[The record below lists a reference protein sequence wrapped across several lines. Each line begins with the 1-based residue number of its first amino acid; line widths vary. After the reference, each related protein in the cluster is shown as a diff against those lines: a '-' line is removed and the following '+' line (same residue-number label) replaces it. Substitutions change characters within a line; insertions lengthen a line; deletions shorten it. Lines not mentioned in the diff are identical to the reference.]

1 MSEHQA
7 KPEDFELDKE
17 YLPLMGKSLE
27 QVIAE
32 GESDWEKEQAQER
45 ISVNNMPQWVDSA
58 LINLKRKDNNV
69 PSLASVGRLTAKLG
83 TAVIRERFDEPIT
96 EVKRLR
102 RRVFEL
108 INHFLL
114 KKTYREGS
122 TYELEE
128 TVGTVYKKC
137 SLREWTA
144 GAINDNL
151 VDPLGL
157 SSSTAVSLTL
167 IAGISKSQTWVP
179 KGWVQ
184 LANKELGHFGDYL
197 DEEIKKLTTRM
208 LGKG

>member
-1 MSEHQA
+1 MVEHQA
-7 KPEDFELDKE
+7 GPGDFELDEAHK
-17 YLPLMGKSLE
+17 PLMGKTLE
-27 QVIAE
+27 EVISD

-58 LINLKRKDNNV
+58 LINLKRRNNNV
-69 PSLASVGRLTAKLG
+69 PSLASVERLTAKLG
-83 TAVIRERFDEPIT
+83 TAVIRERFGEPVT
-96 EVKRLR
+96 EVNRLR

-128 TVGTVYKKC
+128 TVGTVYRKC

-167 IAGISKSQTWVP
+167 IAGIAQSQTWIP

-184 LANKELGHFGDYL
+184 LANKELGHFQDYL
-197 DEEIKKLTTRM
+197 DEEVERLTTRM

>member
-7 KPEDFELDKE
+7 GPEDFELE
-17 YLPLMGKSLE
+17 EAYRPLVGKTLE
-27 QVIAE
+27 EVITD

-58 LINLKRKDNNV
+58 LINLKRKNNNV
-69 PSLASVGRLTAKLG
+69 PSLAAVERLTAKLG
-83 TAVIRERFDEPIT
+83 TAVIRERFGESIA
-96 EVKRLR
+96 EVKHLR

-128 TVGTVYKKC
+128 TVGTVYRKC
-137 SLREWTA
+137 SLREWAA

-151 VDPLGL
+151 VDPIGL
-157 SSSTAVSLTL
+157 TSSTAVSLPL
-167 IAGISKSQTWVP
+167 IAGIAQSQVWNP
-179 KGWVQ
+179 KGWTQ
-184 LANKELGHFGDYL
+184 LANKELEHFQDYL
-197 DEEIKKLTTRM
+197 EEETKRLTTRM

>member
-1 MSEHQA
+1 MADHQA
-7 KPEDFELDKE
+7 GPGDFELDEARK
-17 YLPLMGKSLE
+17 PLMGKTLE
-27 QVIAE
+27 EVISD

-58 LINLKRKDNNV
+58 LINLKRRNNNV

-83 TAVIRERFDEPIT
+83 TAVIRERFGEPVT
-96 EVKRLR
+96 EVNRLR

-128 TVGTVYKKC
+128 TVGTVYRKC

-157 SSSTAVSLTL
+157 SFSTAVSLTL
-167 IAGISKSQTWVP
+167 IAGLAQSQTWIP

-184 LANKELGHFGDYL
+184 LANKELGHFQDYL
-197 DEEIKKLTTRM
+197 DEEIKRLTARM

>member
-17 YLPLMGKSLE
+17 YLPLVGKTLE

-58 LINLKRKDNNV
+58 LINLKRRNDNV
-69 PSLASVGRLTAKLG
+69 PSLASVARLTAKLG
-83 TAVIRERFDEPIT
+83 TAVIRERYGIPIA
-96 EVKRLR
+96 EVNRLR

-114 KKTYREGS
+114 KKTYRECS
-122 TYELEE
+122 AYELEE
-128 TVGTVYKKC
+128 TVGTVYRKC

-167 IAGISKSQTWVP
+167 IAGLAQSQTWIP
-179 KGWVQ
+179 KGWTQ
-184 LANKELGHFGDYL
+184 LANKELGHFQAYL
-197 DEEIKKLTTRM
+197 DEEIKRLTTRM

>member
-1 MSEHQA
+1 MNQEHA
-7 KPEDFELDKE
+7 SKEDFELDEAHK
-17 YLPLMGKSLE
+17 PLVGKTLE
-27 QVIAE
+27 QVIAD
-32 GESDWEKEQAQER
+32 GESDWEKEQTQER
-45 ISVNNMPQWVDSA
+45 ISVNHMPQWVDSA

-69 PSLASVGRLTAKLG
+69 PSLASVERLTAKLG
-83 TAVIRERFDEPIT
+83 TAVIRERFGEPIA
-96 EVKRLR
+96 EVKHLR
-102 RRVFEL
+102 GRVFEL

-122 TYELEE
+122 AYELEE
-128 TVGTVYKKC
+128 TVGTVYRKC

-167 IAGISKSQTWVP
+167 IAGIAQSQTWIP
-179 KGWVQ
+179 KGWTQ
-184 LANKELGHFGDYL
+184 LANKELEHFQDYL
-197 DEEIKKLTTRM
+197 DEEIKRLTTRM

>member
-17 YLPLMGKSLE
+17 YLPLVGKTLE

-45 ISVNNMPQWVDSA
+45 ISVNHMPQWVDSA
-58 LINLKRKDNNV
+58 LINLKRKNNNV
-69 PSLASVGRLTAKLG
+69 PSLAAVERLTAKLG
-83 TAVIRERFDEPIT
+83 TAVIRERFGEPIA
-96 EVKRLR
+96 EVKHLR

-122 TYELEE
+122 AYELEE
-128 TVGTVYKKC
+128 TVGTVYRKC

-157 SSSTAVSLTL
+157 SSSIAVSLTL
-167 IAGISKSQTWVP
+167 IAGIAQSQTWIP

-184 LANKELGHFGDYL
+184 LANKELGHFQDYL
-197 DEEIKKLTTRM
+197 DEEIKRLTTRM